1 MGDGTYM
8 EISMQPVNTVA
19 LIENS
24 PATEFKQAKSEVIV
38 AGKTTGVIV
47 SGHVLEAAVQVDN
60 ERYLIFTT
68 DDVIY
73 EEFLMVTLIS
83 LNDGVLESLQ
93 LGNEYSSGF
102 FEKLSTSRESVHFH
116 FIDDAVWTI
125 KVSDSPR
132 LRLPFFSDPRGV
144 KRTSGLKTYITIMAE
159 PSSKS

>member
-8 EISMQPVNTVA
+8 EISMQPVNTVT

-60 ERYLIFTT
+60 DRYLIFTT

-73 EEFLMVTLIS
+73 EEFLTVTLIS

-125 KVSDSPR
+125 KVADSAR

-144 KRTSGLKTYITIMAE
+144 KRTSGLKTYMTIMAE